1 MKRRSEHPDLTSDV
15 MRRLGYDRV
24 TGPQPWWK
32 KDRTI
37 IPAILAGVGCFALAM
52 VTLAVMEYQGGA
64 NDGVVSTGTEELG
77 EGIGKAAAL
86 ADLQEI
92 FLRIQVPDESPDGEA
107 MVEFSEEAEVSEG
120 FRPSGESLEMMPDL
134 KDRMID
140 QSIYVPAAT
149 FMEVDGY
156 ERVVALAPGR
166 ST

>member
-1 MKRRSEHPDLTSDV
+1 MTRRNEHPDLTSDV
-15 MRRLGYDRV
+15 MRRLGYNRV

-37 IPAILAGVGCFALAM
+37 IPAILAGVGCFVLAM
-52 VTLAVMEYQGGA
+52 VTLAIIEYRGESEE
-64 NDGVVSTGTEELG
+64 GVVSAGTEELG

-86 ADLQEI
+86 ANLQEI
-92 FLRIQVPDESPDGEA
+92 FFRIQVPDERLDGESI
-107 MVEFSEEAEVSEG
+107 MEFSEEVEVSEG
-120 FRPSGESLEMMPDL
+120 FRPSSESLEMTPDL
-134 KDRMID
+134 KDRVID

>member
-1 MKRRSEHPDLTSDV
+1 MNRRHEHPDLTSGV
-15 MRRLGYDRV
+15 MHRLGYERV

-37 IPAILAGVGCFALAM
+37 IPAILAGVGCFVLAM
-52 VTLAVMEYQGGA
+52 VTLAVMEYRGGP
-64 NDGVVSTGTEELG
+64 DEGGVSAGTGELG

-86 ADLQEI
+86 ANLQEI
-92 FLRIQVPDESPDGEA
+92 FFRIQVPDERLDAEVV
-107 MVEFSEEAEVSEG
+107 VEFQEEPAISEG
-120 FRPSGESLEMMPDL
+120 LRPSGESPGIMPDL
-134 KDRMID
+134 KDRTID

>member
-1 MKRRSEHPDLTSDV
+1 MSRRQEHPDLTNDV

-37 IPAILAGVGCFALAM
+37 IPAILASVGCFVLVM
-52 VTLAVMEYQGGA
+52 VTLAVIEYRGGS
-64 NDGVVSTGTEELG
+64 DEGVVSAGTEELS

-86 ADLQEI
+86 ANLQEI
-92 FLRIQVPDESPDGEA
+92 FFRIQIPDERLDAET
-107 MVEFSEEAEVSEG
+107 MVEFTEESAIPEAIG
-120 FRPSGESLEMMPDL
+120 PSSDSPENVPDL
-134 KDRMID
+134 KDRTID